1 MQVGRD
7 GGFTVTAET
16 AMARYTLAQLFDGR
30 RNVLTVNDIADVGDA
45 MQVMLAN
52 RVSQLP
58 VVSETGVLR
67 GVISQQSI
75 LSLYFHA
82 GGGVELLSLPV
93 RHFQEPAA
101 TVDVEG
107 DLLVAVDRLRA
118 RGVSAVIAME
128 SSKPV
133 GILTGKD
140 MTRFFQALFEG
151 LLMVEQI
158 EVSLRECVDHVYAD
172 VDARRS
178 ALMVAFGPSKQNQ
191 HRPARGEDYLTFTD
205 LLVLIGNPDN
215 WPAFEPSLGPIT
227 LFDPLLERVR
237 VVRNQ
242 LSHFRG
248 RPDALGMDALRRTVL
263 WLNNQFAVTSIS
275 NVGKAALPDVQLHPL
290 SEVLAGRKAPV
301 YVLTTATVG
310 QALRFMTEN
319 RFGQLPVVDA
329 TAALVG
335 MVSQQGIL
343 GLYFQTGGKAPLLDL
358 PVHHVMEPALTLD
371 ADDTLYNA
379 VDRLIAPGAYAAVVV
394 KGTRPVAILTGKDMT
409 HFFRSLFE
417 GIILVEEIELLLRDH
432 AARAFPDKAS
442 LNAAA
447 IATFGPS
454 PENPQWARRN
464 PNKLSFG
471 DQVWMM
477 VDDDNWPRFEAVLG
491 PRPVFSTLMERVRQ
505 VRNQLMHFKGQLDP
519 LEHDV
524 LVRTYTWL
532 QNRPVWPDAAVV
544 TPSPVSVVLAST
556 SLASASPEG
565 ATDDAPKDVAGGP
578 KPTVIIS

>member
-1 MQVGRD
+1 
-7 GGFTVTAET
+7 
-16 AMARYTLAQLFDGR
+16 MARYTLAQLFEGR
-30 RNVLTVNDIADVGDA
+30 RNVFTVTDTASVGDA
-45 MQVMLAN
+45 MQIMLAN

-82 GGGVELLSLPV
+82 GGGVDLLHLPV
-93 RHFQEPAA
+93 RHFQEPAS
-101 TVDVEG
+101 TVDIQE
-107 DLLVAVDRLRA
+107 DLLEAVDHLRT
-118 RGVSAVIAME
+118 RGVSAVIGMDAG
-128 SSKPV
+128 KPV

-140 MTRFFQALFEG
+140 MTRFFHSLFEG

-158 EVSLRECVDHVYAD
+158 EVSLRECVDHAYPDAD
-172 VDARRS
+172 IRRS
-178 ALMVAFGPSKQNQ
+178 ALMAAFGPDKQNQ
-191 HRPARGEDYLTFTD
+191 NRPARGEDYVTFSD
-205 LLVLIGNPDN
+205 LLILISDPDN
-215 WPAFEPSLGPIT
+215 WPVFEPSLGPKT

-237 VVRNQ
+237 NVRNQ

-263 WLNNQFAVTSIS
+263 WLNNQFAITSAS
-275 NVGKAALPDVQLHPL
+275 SAGKAPLPLPDVQLHPL
-290 SEVLAGRKAPV
+290 SELLAGRKPPV
-301 YVLTTATVG
+301 YAMATATVG
-310 QALRFMTEN
+310 QALRLMTEN
-319 RFGQLPVVDA
+319 RFGQLPVVDEA
-329 TAALVG
+329 GALLG

-343 GLYFQTGGKAPLLDL
+343 GLYFHTGGNAPLLDL

-371 ADDTLYNA
+371 VGDTLYKA
-379 VDRLIAPGAYAAVVV
+379 VDRLTAPGAYAAVVV

-409 HFFRSLFE
+409 NFFRSLFE

-432 AARAFPDKAS
+432 VARAFPDKVS

-447 IATFGPS
+447 IATFGPD

-471 DQVWMM
+471 DQVWLM

-491 PRPVFSTLMERVRQ
+491 PRSVFSTLMERVRQ

-519 LEHDV
+519 LEHDA
-524 LVRTYTWL
+524 LIRTYTWL
-532 QNRPVWPDAAVV
+532 QNRPAWPDTSPGAPVPLPPKDAPATLTV
-544 TPSPVSVVLAST
+544 TTPTVSSQLSQDLPPPDSSFAQPT
-556 SLASASPEG
+556 SDTPTNPSAS
-565 ATDDAPKDVAGGP
+565 V
-578 KPTVIIS
+578 